1 MKRNMLENMIW
12 RGKIKK
18 EELPFNEVDYLILS
32 VLIYQRFEDVKSYG
46 EGLTIKELYPIVC
59 PLPLSEVKGF
69 DTNRYKLWAL
79 CASSIRFSSLRLD
92 HFSISTSNEIDNE
105 EQFAAAIFSFDNK
118 DAIVIFRGTDES
130 ITGWKEDLNL
140 GFEDEI
146 PSEKKALEFILEYE
160 KEYNFLTLCGHSK
173 GGTLALYVSR
183 MVDDLIFNKISAIW
197 SFDAPGLPDSL
208 ATGPRWEEIK
218 KVTKS
223 FIPTSSIIGM
233 LFNTTLNPYIVK
245 SDSLGI
251 LQHDAFNWNINKE
264 SFVLSHDRSVLSKYR
279 TKTMQNFFN
288 NSSKEDR
295 EILVEVLYKVLL
307 SVKENNVFKL
317 PIAIVE
323 HFSLFNKA
331 LESLNE
337 KEQDVLKRL
346 NAAMREA
353 RLSSIETI
361 VGKTRGKSEKKE
373 E

>member
-1 MKRNMLENMIW
+1 MKKSMLENMVW
-12 RGKIKK
+12 RGNIAK

-69 DTNRYKLWAL
+69 DINRYKLWAL
-79 CASSIRFSSLRLD
+79 CASSIRFSTLRLD
-92 HFSISTSNEIDNE
+92 HFSMSISSQKDNE
-105 EQFAAAIFSFDNK
+105 EQFAAAIFSFDDKN
-118 DAIVIFRGTDES
+118 AIVIFRGTDES

-146 PSEKKALEFILEYE
+146 PSEKKALEFVLEHE
-160 KEYNFLTLCGHSK
+160 KEYSSLTLAGHSK
-173 GGTLALYVSR
+173 GGTLALYTAR
-183 MVDDLIFNKISAIW
+183 IADDLIFNKIAAIW

-208 ATGPRWEEIK
+208 ATGPRWEKIK
-218 KVTKS
+218 EETKS

-251 LQHDAFNWNINKE
+251 LQHDAFNWNIDKE
-264 SFVLSHDRSVLSKYR
+264 SFILSHDRSAYSKYR

-353 RLSSIETI
+353 RLSSIGSI
-361 VGKTRGKSEKKE
+361 VGKN
-373 E
+373 